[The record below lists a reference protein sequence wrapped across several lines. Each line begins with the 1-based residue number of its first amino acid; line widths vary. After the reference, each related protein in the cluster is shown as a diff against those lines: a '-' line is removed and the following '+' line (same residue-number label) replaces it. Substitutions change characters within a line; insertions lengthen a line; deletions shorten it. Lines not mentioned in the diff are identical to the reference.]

1 MTASR
6 NPFRLLRPALCAAA
20 LAAIAGAGTGAARAQ
35 AQAPA
40 KPQYGGTV
48 NIGTIFLTVAPLS
61 FDSADWTWKFN
72 HDMGLT
78 YESLFSAD
86 LSKAK
91 RHGGPY
97 DFTIDAYLPSDAVRG
112 ELAESWKMLDNPR
125 RVEIKLR
132 KGVMFPAKAGVMAAR
147 ELTAQDVVYSYQRY
161 EQSPKK
167 IPNYFDH
174 IEKVEAPDA
183 QTVVFTFRNFHAE
196 WDYRF
201 GWGYYS
207 SIVPREV
214 VEAGA
219 KDWRKA
225 NGTGPFM
232 LANYVQGNTVTF
244 TKNAGYWDSETLAGQ
259 KYKLPFV
266 DTINYRIVK
275 DESTY
280 MTALRTGR
288 LDILEVVLWTAVEEM
303 KKSAPQLQW
312 NRYLGINA
320 PVLSLRVDTKP
331 FDDIRVRRALN
342 MAIDREQIMKSY
354 YGGNAELLAYPMHPA
369 YGPYHE
375 SVAGMPDSVKAL
387 FRHDPEQAKKLL
399 AEAGYAKGFTF
410 KVQTHSG
417 NLENDLLSVIAAQLA
432 KVGVKMEIQVME
444 YPAYLSA
451 MTTKTNAAGYFIT
464 LAATNPT
471 TALRKTFVT
480 GQTWNPS
487 QYSDPA
493 FDRQVDAMLAEPDE
507 ARRQQML
514 RAMNREIL
522 DKAPHIWLPTPYR
535 YTAWWPWVKNYNGEL
550 RAGAERPGPIHSR
563 IWIDQELKKK
573 MGF

>member
-6 NPFRLLRPALCAAA
+6 KFAGVLVAA
-20 LAAIAGAGTGAARAQ
+20 LAAASAF

-40 KPQYGGTV
+40 KPQYGGAV
-48 NIGTIFLTVAPLS
+48 NIGTIFLTVPPLS

-72 HDMGLT
+72 HDMGLA
-78 YESLFSAD
+78 YESLFAAD

-91 RHGGPY
+91 RNGGPY
-97 DFTIDAYLPSDAVRG
+97 DFTIDAYLPADAVRG

-132 KGVMFPAKAGVMAAR
+132 KGVMFPAKAGVMEAR
-147 ELTAQDVVYSYQRY
+147 EFTSQDVVYSYNRY
-161 EQSPKK
+161 DQSAKK

-183 QTVVFTFRNFHAE
+183 HTVVFTFKAFHAE

-207 SIVPREV
+207 TIVPKEV
-214 VEAGA
+214 VDAGA

-225 NGTGPFM
+225 NGTGPF
-232 LANYVQGNTVTF
+232 AISNYVQGNTVTF
-244 TKNAGYWDSETLAGQ
+244 TKNANYWDSETIGGQ

-266 DTINYRIVK
+266 DTINYRLIK

-280 MTALRTGR
+280 LTALRTGR
-288 LDILEVVLWTAVEEM
+288 LDVLEVVLWTAVDEL

-312 NRYLGINA
+312 NRYLAVNG
-320 PVLSLRVDTKP
+320 PVLALRVDTKP
-331 FDDIRVRRALN
+331 FDDIRVRHALN
-342 MAIDREQIMKSY
+342 MAIDRDQIMKSY
-354 YGGNAELLAYPMHPA
+354 YGGNAELMSYPMHPS

-375 SVAGMPDSVKAL
+375 PVSSMPDSIKAL
-387 FRHDPEQAKKLL
+387 FKYDPEKAKKLL
-399 AEAGYAKGFTF
+399 AEVGHAKGFSF

-417 NLENDLLSVIAAQLA
+417 QLENDLLALIAAQLA

-451 MTTKTNAAGYFIT
+451 MTTKTNAPGYFVS

-471 TALRKTFVT
+471 TALRKTFYT

-487 QYSDPA
+487 QYADPA
-493 FDRQVDAMLAEPDE
+493 FDKQIDAMLAEPDE
-507 ARRQQML
+507 AKRQQLL
-514 RAMNREIL
+514 RGMTREIL
-522 DKAPHIWLPTPYR
+522 EKAPHIWLPTPYR

-563 IWIDQELKKK
+563 IWIDQDQKKK
-573 MGF
+573 LGF

>member
-1 MTASR
+1 MTSSRKFASV
-6 NPFRLLRPALCAAA
+6 LVAA
-20 LAAIAGAGTGAARAQ
+20 LAAASAF

-40 KPQYGGTV
+40 KPQYGGTI
-48 NIGTIFLTVAPLS
+48 NIGTIFLTVPPLS

-72 HDMGLT
+72 HDMGLA
-78 YESLFSAD
+78 YESLFAAD

-91 RHGGPY
+91 RNGGPY
-97 DFTIDAYLPSDAVRG
+97 DFTIDAFLPSDAIRG
-112 ELAESWKMLDNPR
+112 ELAESWKLLDNPR
-125 RVEIKLR
+125 RVEVKLR
-132 KGVMFPAKAGVMAAR
+132 KGVMFPAKEGVMAAR
-147 ELTAQDVVYSYQRY
+147 ELTAQDVVYSYNRY
-161 EQSPKK
+161 EQSAKK

-174 IEKVEAPDA
+174 VEKVEATDA
-183 QTVVFTFRNFHAE
+183 STVVFTFKAFHAE

-207 SIVPREV
+207 AIVPKEV

-225 NGTGPFM
+225 NGTGPFGIS
-232 LANYVQGNTVTF
+232 NYVQGNTVTF
-244 TKNAGYWDSETLAGQ
+244 TKNANYWDSETIAGQ

-266 DTINYRIVK
+266 DTINYRQIK

-288 LDILEVVLWTAVEEM
+288 LDLLEVVLWTGVDEL

-312 NRYLGINA
+312 NRYLAVNG
-320 PVLSLRVDTKP
+320 PVLALRVDTKP

-342 MAIDREQIMKSY
+342 MAVDREQIMKSF
-354 YGGNAELLAYPMHPA
+354 YGGNAELMSYPMHPS
-369 YGPYHE
+369 YGAYHE
-375 SVAGMPDSVKAL
+375 PVSSMPASIQAL
-387 FRHDPEQAKKLL
+387 FKYDPEQARKLL
-399 AEAGYAKGFTF
+399 AEAGLAKGFTF

-417 NLENDLLSVIAAQLA
+417 SLDNDLLSLIAAQLA
-432 KVGVKMEIQVME
+432 KVNVKMEIQVME

-451 MTTKTNAAGYFIT
+451 MTTKTNAPGYFVN

-493 FDRQVDAMLAEPDE
+493 FDKQVDAMLAEPDE
-507 ARRQQML
+507 AKRQQLL
-514 RAMNREIL
+514 RSMTREIL

-550 RAGAERPGPIHSR
+550 RAGAERPGPIHAR